1 MSQKQPSAPDH
12 SPLYALEDHGE
23 FVMRHIG
30 PRDEHV
36 REMLAEIGMES
47 LDELVR
53 RTIPSAI
60 RLDAELDLPEALSES
75 ATLARLRE
83 IAGRNVIRHSMI
95 GMGYHE
101 TILPPV
107 IQRNVL
113 ENPGWYTAYTPYQAE
128 ISQGRLEALLNFQQM
143 ISDLTAMPV
152 ANASLL
158 DEATAAAEAMTMLHR
173 VNRKSKS
180 NRFLVD
186 RAALPQTIDV
196 VENRARY
203 FGIEVVVGDPAA
215 ALGAGEFFGV
225 LLQYPGV
232 DGEVT
237 DPRDTIARAHQAGAL
252 VAVAADLMSLV
263 LLTPP
268 GEMGADA
275 VFGSAQRFGVPM
287 GFGGPHAAFFA
298 TRDDYKRAMPGRI
311 IGVSQDSS
319 GRTALRMALQTRE
332 QHIRRDKATSNICT
346 AQALLAVI
354 SGMYGVWHGRKR
366 LKKIA
371 QRIHR
376 LTGVLAHGLAQLG
389 FENSADSWFDT
400 LTYALDPADA
410 DAIYW
415 RAQEAGI
422 NLRRI
427 QPGEHGKGG
436 LGISVNERTHRE
448 HLEALLRAF
457 AGTADL
463 PAIDAI
469 DAALGD
475 AWSAIPGALRR
486 QSDFLQH
493 PVFYGH
499 HSETAMLRYLKRLEN
514 KDLSLA
520 HAMISLGSCTMK
532 LNATTEM
539 IPITWPEF
547 SDIHPFAPAEQTRGY
562 RQLFAELEQ
571 MLIACTGYDAVSLQ
585 PNAGSQ
591 GEYSG
596 LLAIKA
602 YHESRGDAH
611 RDVCLIPSSA
621 HGTNPASA
629 AMAGM
634 KIIVV
639 SCDVHGNVDL
649 EDLKGRAAEHAEH
662 LGALMITYPSTH
674 GVFEEDIR
682 EICEVIHRHGGQVYL
697 DGANLNALVGV
708 AAPGTFGADVSHLN
722 LHKTFCIPHG
732 GGGPGVGPICVGKHL
747 EPFLPGHS
755 IVDIGGP
762 AAANRA
768 VAAAPWGSASILPI
782 SWAYVSMMGRH
793 GMKKATQVAILNANY
808 IASRL
813 AGAFPVL
820 YSGRNGRVA
829 HECIID
835 IRPFKETCG
844 VTEEDVAK
852 RLIDFGFHSPTMSF
866 PVPGTL
872 MIEPTE
878 SEPLSEIDRFCEAM
892 LTIREEIRAIEQGL
906 SDPNDN
912 ALKHAPHT
920 PADLAGEWPHSYS
933 RAQAAYP
940 VQGLYQNKFWAPVGR
955 VDNVFGDR
963 NLICACPPPEAWVTQ
978 AEDTQSSSLAGDLSA
993 NQSGAQ

>member
-1 MSQKQPSAPDH
+1 MSQNPASGATG
-12 SPLYALEDHGE
+12 STLYHLEDHGE
-23 FVMRHIG
+23 FIMRHIG
-30 PRDEHV
+30 PRDDQV
-36 REMLAEIGMES
+36 QRMLAEIGLES
-47 LDELVR
+47 LDELVA
-53 RTIPSAI
+53 RTIPRSI
-60 RLDAELDLPEALSES
+60 RIDEPLDLREARSEI
-75 ATLARLRE
+75 ATLERLQG
-83 IAGRNVIRHSMI
+83 IASRNVVQHSMI

-143 ISDLTAMPV
+143 ISDLTGMPI

-158 DEATAAAEAMTMLHR
+158 DEATAAAEAMTMLQR

-186 RAALPQTIDV
+186 SATLPQTIDV
-196 VENRARY
+196 VVNRARY
-203 FGIEVVVGDPAA
+203 FGIEVVVGKPAE
-215 ALGAGEFFGV
+215 ALADGEYFGI

-232 DGEVT
+232 DGEV
-237 DPRDTIARAHQAGAL
+237 PNHQELIPQAHAAGAL
-252 VAVAADLMSLV
+252 VAVATDLMSLV
-263 LLTPP
+263 LLKPP

-275 VFGSAQRFGVPM
+275 VIGSAQRFGVPM

-298 TRDDYKRAMPGRI
+298 TGEDHKRAIPGRI
-311 IGVSQDSS
+311 IGVSQDSK

-354 SGMYGVWHGRKR
+354 SGFYGVWHGRER

-371 QRIHR
+371 RRIHR
-376 LTGVLAHGLAQLG
+376 LTSLLAHGLSTLG
-389 FENSADSWFDT
+389 YRNHADSWFDT
-400 LTYALDPADA
+400 LTIELEAAEADAVYQRALD
-410 DAIYW
+410 
-415 RAQEAGI
+415 AGI

-427 QPGEHGKGG
+427 GTNGI
-436 LGISVNERTHRE
+436 GISVNEKTDRHHVT
-448 HLEALLRAF
+448 ALLQAF
-457 AGTADL
+457 AGSTDTPDIETIDSELAAD
-463 PAIDAI
+463 
-469 DAALGD
+469 
-475 AWSAIPGALRR
+475 WTAIPATLRR
-486 QSDFLQH
+486 KSDFLQH
-493 PVFYGH
+493 PVFYEH

-539 IPITWPEF
+539 IPVTWPEF
-547 SDIHPFAPAEQTRGY
+547 SDIHPFAPVNQTEGY

-591 GEYSG
+591 GEYAG
-596 LLAIKA
+596 LLAIKG
-602 YHESRGDAH
+602 YHESRGESE

-634 KIIVV
+634 RIIVV
-639 SCDVHGNVDL
+639 KCDDQGNVDL
-649 EDLKGRAAEHAEH
+649 EDLTAKAQEHAER
-662 LGALMITYPSTH
+662 LSALMITYPSTH

-682 EICEVIHRHGGQVYL
+682 EICQVVHDHGGQVYL
-697 DGANLNALVGV
+697 DGANLNALVGC
-708 AAPGTFGADVSHLN
+708 AAPGKFGADVSHLN

-755 IVDIGGP
+755 IVAMGGP
-762 AAANRA
+762 AGDNRA
-768 VAAAPWGSASILPI
+768 IAAAPWGSASILPI
-782 SWAYVSMMGRH
+782 SWAYVSMMGRD
-793 GMKKATQVAILNANY
+793 GMRKATQIAILSANY

-813 AGAFPVL
+813 APAFPVL

-835 IRPFKETCG
+835 IRPFKESCG

-892 LTIREEIRAIEQGL
+892 LTIREEIRAIERGQV
-906 SDPNDN
+906 DPTDN
-912 ALKHAPHT
+912 ALKNAPHT
-920 PADLAGEWPHSYS
+920 IADLAGEWPHGYS
-933 RAQAAYP
+933 REQAAYP
-940 VQGLYQNKFWAPVGR
+940 VNSLYQNKFWSSVSR

-963 NLICACPPPEAWVTQ
+963 NLVCACPPPEAWI
-978 AEDTQSSSLAGDLSA
+978 AEGDHSEVD
-993 NQSGAQ
+993 N

>member
-1 MSQKQPSAPDH
+1 MNRETDSNPATT
-12 SPLYALEDHGE
+12 PLYELEGHGE
-23 FVMRHIG
+23 FIMRHIG
-30 PRDEHV
+30 PRDDQV
-36 REMLAEIGMES
+36 SRMLSEIGMES
-47 LDELVR
+47 LDELTQ
-53 RTIPSAI
+53 RTIPRSI
-60 RLDAELDLPEALSES
+60 RLEEPLNLPEAKTES
-75 ATLARLRE
+75 ATLAELRE
-83 IAGRNVIRHSMI
+83 IASRNRVHHSMI

-101 TILPPV
+101 TVVPTV

-143 ISDLTAMPV
+143 VSDLTGMPI

-158 DEATAAAEAMTMLHR
+158 DEATAAAEAMTMLQR

-180 NRFLVD
+180 NRFLVQST
-186 RAALPQTIDV
+186 ALPQTIDV
-196 VENRARY
+196 VKNRARY
-203 FGIEVVVGDPAA
+203 FGIDVVVGDPDE
-215 ALGAGEFFGV
+215 ALSDGEYFGI

-232 DGEVT
+232 DGDVS
-237 DPRDTIARAHQAGAL
+237 DPGDIIARAHEGGAMA
-252 VAVAADLMSLV
+252 AVATDLMSLV
-263 LLTPP
+263 LLKPP
-268 GEMGADA
+268 GEMDADA
-275 VFGSAQRFGVPM
+275 VIGSAQRFGVPM

-298 TRDDYKRAMPGRI
+298 TRAEYKRALPGRI
-311 IGVSQDSS
+311 IGVSRDSK

-354 SGMYGVWHGRKR
+354 SGMYGVWHGRER

-371 QRIHR
+371 RRIHR
-376 LTGVLAHGLAQLG
+376 LSGILAHGLGQLG
-389 FENSADSWFDT
+389 FQARFEHWFDT
-400 LTYALDPADA
+400 LSFDLDPDTAAAIYQRALD
-410 DAIYW
+410 
-415 RAQEAGI
+415 AGV

-427 QPGEHGKGG
+427 GETG
-436 LGISVNERTHRE
+436 LGMSVNEKTGRRHV
-448 HLEALLRAF
+448 EAVLRAF
-457 AGTADL
+457 AGADEAL
-463 PAIDAI
+463 SVELIDAG
-469 DAALGD
+469 LGQD
-475 AWSAIPGALRR
+475 WTAIPPGLQRR
-486 QSDFLQH
+486 SDFLQH
-493 PVFYGH
+493 PVFYRY
-499 HSETAMLRYLKRLEN
+499 HSETEMLRYLKQLEN

-547 SDIHPFAPAEQTRGY
+547 SDIHPFAPADQTAGY
-562 RQLFAELEQ
+562 RQLFRELEQ
-571 MLIACTGYDAVSLQ
+571 MLLACTGYDAVSLQ

-591 GEYSG
+591 GEYAG

-602 YHESRGDAH
+602 YHESRGDDH

-634 KIIVV
+634 KIVV
-639 SCDVHGNVDL
+639 VKCDAQGNVDL
-649 EDLKGRAAEHAEH
+649 ADLKALAAEHADR
-662 LGALMITYPSTH
+662 LAALMITYPSTH
-674 GVFEEDIR
+674 GVFEEDVR
-682 EICEVIHRHGGQVYL
+682 EICQAVHDHGGQVYL

-708 AAPGTFGADVSHLN
+708 AAPGEFGADVSHLN

-755 IVDIGGP
+755 VVDTGGSTARNP
-762 AAANRA
+762 S
-768 VAAAPWGSASILPI
+768 VAAAPWGSAGILPI
-782 SWAYVSMMGRH
+782 SWAYISMMGRE

-813 AGAFPVL
+813 SEAFPVL
-820 YSGRNGRVA
+820 YKGRNGRVA
-829 HECIID
+829 HECIVD
-835 IRPFKETCG
+835 IRPFKESCG

-878 SEPLSEIDRFCEAM
+878 SESLAEIDRFCEAM
-892 LTIREEIRAIEQGL
+892 LAIREEIRAIEQGEV
-906 SDPNDN
+906 DAADN
-912 ALKHAPHT
+912 PLKNAPHSA
-920 PADLAGEWPHSYS
+920 ADLAGEWPHPYG
-933 RAQAAYP
+933 REQAAFP
-940 VQGLYQNKFWAPVGR
+940 VNGLYVNKFWAPVGR
-955 VDNVFGDR
+955 IDNVFGDR
-963 NLICACPPPEAWVTQ
+963 NLVCACPPPDAWVSEPE
-978 AEDTQSSSLAGDLSA
+978 EDE
-993 NQSGAQ
+993 

>member
-1 MSQKQPSAPDH
+1 MSQTRPPGPARH
-12 SPLYALEDHGE
+12 SLRQLEDNGE
-23 FVMRHIG
+23 FIMRHIG
-30 PRDEHV
+30 PRDEQV
-36 REMLAEIGMES
+36 RNMLAEIGLDS
-47 LDELVR
+47 LDELIA
-53 RTIPSAI
+53 RTIPRSI
-60 RLDAELDLPEALSES
+60 RSDEPLDLPEAQAES
-75 ATLARLRE
+75 ATLVRLRE
-83 IAGRNVIRHSMI
+83 IASLNKLQHNMI

-107 IQRNVL
+107 ILRNVL

-143 ISDLTAMPV
+143 ISDLSGMPI

-158 DEATAAAEAMTMLHR
+158 DEATAAAEAMTMLQR

-186 RAALPQTIDV
+186 QAALPQTVDV
-196 VENRARY
+196 VVNRARY
-203 FGIEVVVGDPAA
+203 FGIEVVVGEPAT
-215 ALGAGEFFGV
+215 ALADGEYFGL

-232 DGEVT
+232 DGEV
-237 DPRDTIARAHQAGAL
+237 PNHQEVIAQAHENGSL
-252 VAVAADLMSLV
+252 VAVAADLMALV

-268 GEMGADA
+268 GEMDAD
-275 VFGSAQRFGVPM
+275 VVLGSAQRFGVPM

-298 TRDDYKRAMPGRI
+298 TRDQFKRSIPGRI
-311 IGVSQDSS
+311 IGVSQDSK

-354 SGMYGVWHGRKR
+354 SGMYGVWHGRER

-371 QRIHR
+371 RRIHR
-376 LTGVLAHGLAQLG
+376 LAGVLARGLHELG
-389 FENSADSWFDT
+389 HENHADSWFDT
-400 LTYALDPADA
+400 LSYRLDAAAA
-410 DAIYW
+410 DAIYQ
-415 RAQEAGI
+415 RALDAGI

-427 QPGEHGKGG
+427 GATG
-436 LGISVNERTHRE
+436 LGISVNEKTERRHI
-448 HLEALLRAF
+448 EALLLAF
-457 AGTADL
+457 AGDDDV
-463 PAIDAI
+463 PAIDAL
-469 DAALGD
+469 DAQLGED
-475 AWSAIPGALRR
+475 WSAIPAALRR
-486 QSDFLQH
+486 ESDFLQH
-493 PVFYGH
+493 PVFYQH
-499 HSETAMLRYLKRLEN
+499 HSETAMLRYLKQLEN

-539 IPITWPEF
+539 IPVTWPEF
-547 SDIHPFAPAEQTRGY
+547 SDIHPFAPAEQTAGY
-562 RQLFAELEQ
+562 RKLFAELER
-571 MLIACTGYDAVSLQ
+571 MLTACTGYDAVSLQ

-591 GEYSG
+591 GEYAG

-602 YHESRGDAH
+602 YHESRGDTG

-629 AMAGM
+629 AMACM

-639 SCDVHGNVDL
+639 KCDSHGNVDL
-649 EDLKGRAAEHAEH
+649 ADLKARAAEHADR
-662 LGALMITYPSTH
+662 LSALMITYPSTH

-682 EICEVIHRHGGQVYL
+682 EICQVVHDHGGQVYL
-697 DGANLNALVGV
+697 DGANLNALVGC
-708 AAPGTFGADVSHLN
+708 AAPGKFGADVSHLN

-732 GGGPGVGPICVGKHL
+732 GGGPGVGPICVGEHL
-747 EPFLPGHS
+747 APFLPGHS
-755 IVDIGGP
+755 LVNTGGP
-762 AAANRA
+762 SAHNRA

-782 SWAYVSMMGRH
+782 SWAYVAMMGRT
-793 GMKKATQVAILNANY
+793 GMKKATQIAILNANY

-813 AGAFPVL
+813 APAFPVL

-835 IRPFKETCG
+835 IRPFKESCG

-892 LTIREEIRAIEQGL
+892 LTIREEIRAIEQGIV
-906 SDPNDN
+906 DPTDN

-920 PADLAGEWPHSYS
+920 AADLAADWPHGYS
-933 RAQAAYP
+933 REQAAFP
-940 VQGLYQNKFWAPVGR
+940 VSGLYQNKFWSPVGR

-963 NLICACPPPEAWVTQ
+963 NLVCACPPPEAWVTAPDG
-978 AEDTQSSSLAGDLSA
+978 AEES
-993 NQSGAQ
+993 